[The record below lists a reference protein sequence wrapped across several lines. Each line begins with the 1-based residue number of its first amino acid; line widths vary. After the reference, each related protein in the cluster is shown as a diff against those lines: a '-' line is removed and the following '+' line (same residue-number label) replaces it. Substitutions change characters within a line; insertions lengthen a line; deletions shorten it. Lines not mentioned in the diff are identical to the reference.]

1 MLTMADEQLLATPGS
16 EHDEDYLVTDNENAQ
31 VPPVHF
37 IVTHG
42 KIPYELEMSPLSTVL
57 ELKQEIE
64 QRTQIPPTMQKLV
77 YKAAVLQ
84 KNGFLTVVIA
94 PGMLK
99 DDMTI
104 DSSKIKE
111 GVKVILIGS
120 KVEDV
125 LKMATSQTTTK
136 EETPEVPEKIP
147 LSELTKPLFLFLSDR
162 WDIQLPLPPGKSIK
176 GMLNSLGQRT
186 RLTFKD
192 DLEQVWIG
200 TAERT
205 QKIAYDSI
213 KAVQS
218 EPIQGDETYYILS
231 LQLGPTEKSRYFI
244 YWVPAQYV
252 ETIKDTIMG
261 GFVYF

>member
-77 YKAAVLQ
+77 YK
-84 KNGFLTVVIA
+84 
-94 PGMLK
+94 GMLK